1 MKKSDGDW
9 WKKLPDNCALI
20 RGSNAGGFIYCLVE
34 TASATLGVSD

>member
-20 RGSNAGGFIYCLVE
+20 RGSNAGRFIYCLGRNIKRYV
-34 TASATLGVSD
+34 VR